1 MEHPVTSI
9 IKKHKQL
16 PAKGIYSICSANKYV
31 LHAAMLRARKDNSF
45 LLIEATSNQVDQYGG
60 YTGMNPSDFNNYV
73 YTIAHEAGIPQ
84 SSLIL
89 GGDHLGPNV
98 WQSQPANKAMIN
110 AKDQIQAYISAG
122 FSKIHLD
129 ASMPLGDDKC
139 DNKTPLEAELVA
151 NRSADLCKVAET
163 SYNNLNT
170 TEGFEPVYV
179 IGTDVPIPGGAT
191 DSLEDIR
198 ITPVGEVEEIISL
211 TKEAFYMNGLEDA
224 WQRVIGVVV
233 QPGVEFSDDEIS
245 EYDPL
250 KASSLSTYIKKNP
263 QLVYE
268 AHSTDYQPLN
278 ALRDMVRDSFAIL
291 KVGPWLT
298 YAFREAIFSLTD
310 IERELA
316 LYQKALKP
324 SYLSRIIEEAM
335 INNPKYWIK
344 HYHGSES
351 QKAYSRKYSYSDRIR
366 YYWPQKSV
374 NMALIKLMANLT
386 EHAIPNGLLD
396 QYMPAQLNAVG
407 SGQIKND
414 PIEIIHHKIGEV
426 LKIYSMATGMS
437 KTNNITKN

>member
-9 IKKHKQL
+9 IQAHKQS
-16 PAKGIYSICSANKYV
+16 PSKGIYSVCSANKYV
-31 LHAAMLRARKDNSF
+31 LQAAMIRARKDHSF
-45 LLIEATSNQVDQYGG
+45 LLIEATSNQVDQFGG
-60 YTGMNPSDFNNYV
+60 YTGMNPRDFNNYV
-73 YTIAHEAGIPQ
+73 NTIASEVGIPQ

-110 AKDQIQAYISAG
+110 AKDQIQAYVSAG

-151 NRSADLCKVAET
+151 NRAADLCKVAET
-163 SYNNLNT
+163 SYSNLNT
-170 TEGFEPVYV
+170 TEGYKPVYV

-198 ITPVGEVEEIISL
+198 ITPVGEVEETISL
-211 TKEAFYMNGLEDA
+211 TKEAFYENGLEDA

-233 QPGVEFSDDEIS
+233 QPGVEFNDDEIS
-245 EYDPL
+245 LYDSS
-250 KASSLSTYIKKNP
+250 KASTLSSYIEENP

-268 AHSTDYQPLN
+268 AHSTDYQTLN
-278 ALRDMVRDSFAIL
+278 GLKNLVMDSFAIL

-298 YAFREAIFSLTD
+298 YAFREAVFSLAD

-316 LYQKALKP
+316 LYRKGLNP
-324 SYLSRIIEEAM
+324 SYLAKIIEEVM
-335 INNPKYWIK
+335 MNDPKYWIK
-344 HYHGSES
+344 HYHGNEL

-374 NMALIKLMANLT
+374 NLALTKLIANLK
-386 EHAIPNGLLD
+386 EYSIPNGLLD
-396 QYMPAQLNAVG
+396 QYMPAQFNAVKL
-407 SGQIKND
+407 GQIHNE
-414 PIEIIHHKIGEV
+414 PIEIIHHKICEV
-426 LKIYSMATGMS
+426 LKIYSLATGMS
-437 KTNNITKN
+437 NQEIT

>member
-1 MEHPVTSI
+1 MEHPVTSL
-9 IKKHKQL
+9 IKKHKQS
-16 PAKGIYSICSANKYV
+16 PAKGIYSVCSANKYV
-31 LHAAMLRARKDNSF
+31 LHAAMLRARKDHSF
-45 LLIEATSNQVDQYGG
+45 LLIEATSNQVDQFGG
-60 YTGMNPSDFNNYV
+60 YTGMNPSDFNYYV
-73 YTIAHEAGIPQ
+73 NTIAREVGIPQ

-129 ASMPLGDDKC
+129 ASMPLEDDKC
-139 DNKTPLEAELVA
+139 DNKTPLEAGLVA
-151 NRSADLCKVAET
+151 NRAADLCKVAET
-163 SYNNLNT
+163 SYNNHNT
-170 TEGFEPVYV
+170 TEGYEPVYV

-191 DSLEDIR
+191 DSLEGIR
-198 ITPVGEVEEIISL
+198 ITPVGEVVETISL
-211 TKEAFYMNGLEDA
+211 TKEAFYKNGLEDA

-233 QPGVEFSDDEIS
+233 QPGVEFSDDEIG
-245 EYDPL
+245 EYDPS

-278 ALRDMVRDSFAIL
+278 ALRDMVKDSFAIL

-298 YAFREAIFSLTD
+298 YAFREAVFSLAN

-316 LYQKALKP
+316 LYRKALNP
-324 SYLSRIIEEAM
+324 SYLSKIIEEAM
-335 INNPKYWIK
+335 INDPKYWIK
-344 HYHGSES
+344 HYHGSEP

-374 NMALIKLMANLT
+374 NMALKKLIGNLT
-386 EHAIPNGLLD
+386 EYEIPNGLLD
-396 QYMPAQLNAVG
+396 QYMPAQLNAVK
-407 SGQIKND
+407 SGKINND
-414 PIEIIHHKIGEV
+414 PVEIIHHKINEV
-426 LKIYSMATGMS
+426 LKIYSLATGMS
-437 KTNNITKN
+437 NSEIT